1 MLENI
6 KCQVCIREKI
16 MERLNNILEE
26 QLTESLDQIIISNP
40 RRAALAQKIK
50 IRPVLLKE
58 QLNFQ
63 VTEYKGKQVFHENLE
78 KGALIAYI
86 LDQMNSFFGQMELNS
101 ASKTVHV
108 LVSKKGTVTIKQK
121 VQKNEVKPKE
131 LSHNRKKRYILEEGT
146 AIPFLVDL
154 GVQTKEG
161 KIVNSRY
168 DKFRQINRFLEFIQ
182 DIVEALPK
190 GRELTIVDFGCG
202 KSYLIFTI
210 FKNYLLEQGVDEN
223 HIISIE
229 LDQRKDKKYRNPD
242 TILDF
247 IESSIV
253 DEEQYYVL
261 LDEVQLLEEFEEVL
275 NSLLHIKNVDVYV
288 TGSNSK
294 FLSKDVITEFRGRG
308 DEIHIYPLTFKE
320 FMQVYEGDIYHG
332 WAEYVIYGGLP
343 LTVTMK
349 TEEQK
354 VNYLTK
360 LFDETYLIDIIER
373 HHIEKSQELED
384 LVNILASVIGSLT
397 NVPKIEATF
406 KSVVQSNISGNTI
419 RQYIEYLEDAFV
431 INKANRYNVKGR
443 KYIGTP
449 LKYYFEDVGLRNAR
463 LGFRQIEE
471 THIMENIVYN
481 ELRSRG
487 YSVDVGVVEKR
498 GVNQEGKMER
508 IYLEIDFIA
517 NLGSKRYYIQS
528 AFSLPT
534 EEKRLQE
541 KASLIN
547 VNDSFKKIILVK
559 DVMNV
564 TRDEDGITT
573 MSIYDFLLKENSLEL

>member
-1 MLENI
+1 M
-6 KCQVCIREKI
+6 
-16 MERLNNILEE
+16 
-26 QLTESLDQIIISNP
+26 
-40 RRAALAQKIK
+40 
-50 IRPVLLKE
+50 
-58 QLNFQ
+58 
-63 VTEYKGKQVFHENLE
+63 
-78 KGALIAYI
+78 
-86 LDQMNSFFGQMELNS
+86 
-101 ASKTVHV
+101 
-108 LVSKKGTVTIKQK
+108 
-121 VQKNEVKPKE
+121 
-131 LSHNRKKRYILEEGT
+131 
-146 AIPFLVDL
+146 
-154 GVQTKEG
+154 
-161 KIVNSRY
+161 
-168 DKFRQINRFLEFIQ
+168 
-182 DIVEALPK
+182 
-190 GRELTIVDFGCG
+190 
-202 KSYLIFTI
+202 IFTI
-210 FKNYLLEQGVDEN
+210 FRNYLLNQGIDES
-223 HIISIE
+223 HIICIE
-229 LDQRKDKKYRNPD
+229 LDQRKDRKYRNPD
-242 TILDF
+242 AILDF

-253 DEEQYYVL
+253 DDEQYYVL

-320 FMQVYEGDIYHG
+320 FMQVYEGDVYHG

-354 VNYLTK
+354 INYLTR
-360 LFDETYLIDIIER
+360 LFEETYLKDIIER
-373 HHIEKSQELED
+373 HHIDKTQELED
-384 LVNILASVIGSLT
+384 LVNILASAIGSLT

-406 KSVVQSNISGNTI
+406 RSVMQSNISGNTI

-498 GVNQEGKMER
+498 GVNREGKTER

-517 NLGSKRYYIQS
+517 NLGSRRYYIQS
-528 AFSLPT
+528 AFSMPT
-534 EEKRLQE
+534 EEKRMQE